1 MSLATFLSRILGFV
15 RDVLVASRFGT
26 GWFIQVFFV
35 AFRIPNMFRELA
47 AEGASNAAFV
57 PVFSEYLNTKSRKE
71 FWELI
76 NTVFVAFVAIIFLVA
91 VLGMIF
97 SPFLVRLLAPGFMQS
112 PEKLSLTVDI
122 NRPLFAYL
130 ILISITTF
138 AMAVLYT
145 FKSFFSP
152 AFSPCVFNLALITA
166 ILLTDNSIGGIKKM
180 VVGVLV
186 AGVLQIA
193 IQIPSLLRR
202 GFKFWPFE
210 FQKNIFGH
218 PGVRLIGRL
227 LGPRVIGVAVYQ
239 LNILV
244 DTVFASFSFLVGPGA
259 IAAIY
264 YASRLIQFPLGIFG
278 HSISNAALPTLSELA
293 SQKQM
298 HKFAETVEFSLTNIL
313 YIMIPASLGLI
324 ILSTPIIRIIFQ
336 RGEFD
341 QYSAMITSTALAFYA
356 TGLAAFA
363 ANKFLALCFNSL
375 QNTAT
380 PVKVNGLALFM
391 NIALNTLFVVVL
403 KTKIAGLAFASSLS
417 ALISSLILYN
427 ILHKTVTQIDSRK
440 IAEQAVK
447 MLLAGIFMAAA
458 ISLIW
463 YGFVQC
469 LKPVLGL
476 AITICLGVVVYICS
490 SYFLKINQCRDLIS
504 WISKRK

>member
-1 MSLATFLSRILGFV
+1 
-15 RDVLVASRFGT
+15 
-26 GWFIQVFFV
+26 
-35 AFRIPNMFRELA
+35 MFRELA

-76 NTVFVAFVAIIFLVA
+76 NTLFVAFVAIISLVA

-97 SPFLVRLLAPGFMQS
+97 SPFLVRLLAPGFIQS

-244 DTVFASFSFLVGPGA
+244 DGVCLSLFSC
-259 IAAIY
+259 
-264 YASRLIQFPLGIFG
+264 RLSWRPDTMRLG
-278 HSISNAALPTLSELA
+278 SSN
-293 SQKQM
+293 
-298 HKFAETVEFSLTNIL
+298 
-313 YIMIPASLGLI
+313 
-324 ILSTPIIRIIFQ
+324 
-336 RGEFD
+336 
-341 QYSAMITSTALAFYA
+341 
-356 TGLAAFA
+356 
-363 ANKFLALCFNSL
+363 
-375 QNTAT
+375 
-380 PVKVNGLALFM
+380 
-391 NIALNTLFVVVL
+391 VL
-403 KTKIAGLAFASSLS
+403 
-417 ALISSLILYN
+417 
-427 ILHKTVTQIDSRK
+427 
-440 IAEQAVK
+440 
-447 MLLAGIFMAAA
+447 
-458 ISLIW
+458 
-463 YGFVQC
+463 
-469 LKPVLGL
+469 
-476 AITICLGVVVYICS
+476 
-490 SYFLKINQCRDLIS
+490 
-504 WISKRK
+504 